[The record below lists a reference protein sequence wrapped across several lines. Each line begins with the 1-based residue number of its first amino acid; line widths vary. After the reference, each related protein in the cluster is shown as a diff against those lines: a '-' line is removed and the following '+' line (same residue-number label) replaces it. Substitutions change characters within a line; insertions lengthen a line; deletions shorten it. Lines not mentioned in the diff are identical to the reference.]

1 MFLHEFKKQKMM
13 EINENF
19 MYLKMAVKINR
30 ISLVEIM
37 LSFSKIFNEYIFLH
51 VKALFFINVIQGN
64 EPI

>member
-1 MFLHEFKKQKMM
+1 MM

-37 LSFSKIFNEYIFLH
+37 LSFSKIFNECIFLH